1 MAEGDTHGGT
11 RADAHPATAALLR
24 RFNETSEG
32 RRECPHLA
40 KDWDQTR
47 FWIEAVPELLACAR
61 CRPLLAAEEQER
73 ANSRCVLCGRRVE
86 LRGMSLAAAGYVLR
100 GGMCERCEDEHGPI
114 VPTNRATRPHAAS
127 QREENELL

>member
-1 MAEGDTHGGT
+1 MAEDDTQGES

-40 KDWDQTR
+40 NDWNQTR

-61 CRPLLAAEEQER
+61 CTPLLAAEEQER
-73 ANSRCVLCGRRVE
+73 ANSCCVLCGRQGE
-86 LRGMSLAAAGYVLR
+86 LRGMSLGAAGYFLR
-100 GGMCERCEDEHGPI
+100 GGMCERCEEEHGPI
-114 VPTNRATRPHAAS
+114 APTNRAS
-127 QREENELL
+127 G